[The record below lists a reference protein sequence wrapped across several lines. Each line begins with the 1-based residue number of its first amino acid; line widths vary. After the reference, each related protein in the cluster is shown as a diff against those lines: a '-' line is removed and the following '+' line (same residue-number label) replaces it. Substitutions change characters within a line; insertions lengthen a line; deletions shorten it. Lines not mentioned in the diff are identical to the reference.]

1 MASALVDVNVN
12 YFLPPADGSKPY
24 TWTTADHPGGGPM
37 RNWEPASFGVQ
48 AENVR
53 GHENE
58 YTLDTAGFQFHN
70 MPSKGTDFDN
80 EESIK
85 KTYYEESIQNIRD
98 ITGASR
104 VVIFDHTL
112 RKPRP
117 AGTPETPETRGPVQF
132 VHVDQA
138 SPYRHN
144 ARIHII
150 YFRSQSAEAA
160 ANRVHRHLPAE
171 DVPDLLSKRYQ
182 IINLWRPIH
191 NPAWQFPLALCDF
204 RSVND
209 KIPGGDFIPSTLKY
223 VDRDGET
230 LGVKYSDT
238 HRWKYLG
245 GMTPDEFVLIKC
257 FDSKPGVATFTPH
270 TAIEDPTTPSDA
282 PGRQS
287 IELRTLVFYD

>member
-24 TWTTADHPGGGPM
+24 SWTFADHPGGGPM
-37 RNWEPASFGVQ
+37 RNWESASFGVQ
-48 AENVR
+48 AENLR

-70 MPSKGTDFDN
+70 IPTKGTDFDN
-80 EESIK
+80 EDSIK
-85 KTYYEESIQNIRD
+85 KTYYEESIQNIKN

-117 AGTPETPETRGPVQF
+117 AGTPETPETRGPVQLA
-132 VHVDQA
+132 HVD
-138 SPYRHN
+138 
-144 ARIHII
+144 
-150 YFRSQSAEAA
+150 QSAEAA
-160 ANRVHRHLPAE
+160 ANRVRRHLPAE
-171 DVPDLLSKRYQ
+171 DVPSLLSKRYQ

-209 KIPGGDFIPSTLKY
+209 KIPGGDFIPSTLRFP
-223 VDRDGET
+223 DRDGET

-270 TAIEDPTTPSDA
+270 TAIEDPTTPPDA

-287 IELRTLVFYD
+287 IELRALVFYD